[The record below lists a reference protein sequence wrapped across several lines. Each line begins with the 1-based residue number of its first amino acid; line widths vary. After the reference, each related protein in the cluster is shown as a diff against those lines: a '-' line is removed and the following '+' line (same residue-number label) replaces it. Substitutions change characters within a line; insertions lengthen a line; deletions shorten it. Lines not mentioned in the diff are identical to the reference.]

1 MEGDTRELLD
11 LASAAVACEV
21 GGGTAAT
28 EIVSV
33 AVMRGVGPKL
43 GDLHW
48 REVTGMGQRCRVL
61 PQEAMGMRE
70 TVRHAKRLREPGWEG
85 DNGQG
90 RWPVQRLREWAVK
103 ELELTLSRRGVK
115 MELGS
120 LEDWLQREQMER
132 RMGDSLLNS

>member
-1 MEGDTRELLD
+1 
-11 LASAAVACEV
+11 
-21 GGGTAAT
+21 
-28 EIVSV
+28 
-33 AVMRGVGPKL
+33 
-43 GDLHW
+43 
-48 REVTGMGQRCRVL
+48 
-61 PQEAMGMRE
+61 MRE

-85 DNGQG
+85 DKGQS

-132 RMGDSLLNS
+132 RMGDSLLKQCSQFRSVTPS